1 MVVRCEERLEGRV
14 WWVEIARE
22 ERLNAVNAEVMA
34 GLEGVLVRAERT
46 PELRV
51 LVVGGAGRAFVSGG
65 DLREFAGLRERK
77 EVEAMSR
84 RMRSIL
90 ERIEALRCWT
100 VARVNGDAYGGGV
113 ELMLA
118 FDMCVVSELAR
129 LGLTQGRF
137 GLTPG
142 WGGLT
147 RLVEKV
153 GRARALKWLGCAEVL
168 DAGEAYEAGLVEEV
182 VGGAELDVRVMAL
195 AERLAGCEPG
205 VAEALKEGA
214 RRAVEER
221 RDVAMAGE
229 LEAFCE
235 LWVGEAHWER
245 VERFL
250 GRKG

>member
-1 MVVRCEERLEGRV
+1 MAVRCEERLAGDV
-14 WWVEIARE
+14 WWVEVARE

-34 GLEGVLVRAERT
+34 GLEEVLSRAERT
-46 PELRV
+46 PTLRV

-65 DLREFAGLRERK
+65 DLREFAGLRTRE

-84 RMRSIL
+84 RMRRIL
-90 ERIEALRCWT
+90 ERLEALRCWT

-118 FDMCVVSELAR
+118 FDMCVMAEGAR
-129 LGLTQGRF
+129 LGMTQGRF

-168 DAGEAYEAGLVEEV
+168 GAEQALAAGFVEEV
-182 VGGAELDVRVMAL
+182 VEKDALDVRVMAL
-195 AERLAGCEPG
+195 AERLAGCEPE
-205 VAEALKEGA
+205 VTAALKAGA
-214 RRAVEER
+214 RRALEEP
-221 RDVAMAGE
+221 RDVAMEGE
-229 LEAFCE
+229 LEVFCD
-235 LWVGEAHWER
+235 LWVSEAHWER

-250 GRKG
+250 RRKG